1 MNLINKLFDLPIFKD
16 KNFSEL
22 IKGSFSALSLKF
34 LSMVIGYITMLY
46 ITNNYGAKQYGL
58 YSLALTLLSI
68 SIIIPR
74 FGLDTSLVKMIGE
87 LKINSTKDQVLKVFI
102 KSLKISIVLGIL
114 LSLIYFFFSESL
126 AINFF
131 NKPSFKKEIS
141 LIGLIIVPASLIF
154 LIASYFQAFKNI
166 VNYILINSTLINV
179 VFLALLLLLHL
190 FNKQLSLFK
199 IYSISIWLTFFIGII
214 LLFLNIKSLRINY
227 KNKTT
232 TSKYSYKKIINTSF
246 PMMLSSSFALLI
258 NWLDV
263 IMLGIFTIEK
273 SVGIYAASQRLAAI
287 SGIALF
293 AINAISTPKFVE
305 FYTKN
310 DIKGLENIV
319 IKSTKLIFFTTT
331 PILLIFLIF
340 PKTILSFNGPEFT
353 SGYLALIFI
362 CLGKF
367 VNSISGSVGYIL
379 QMTNNQKT
387 FQNVLMIAIILNVIL
402 NLILIPKFDF
412 NGAAFA
418 SFVTISFL
426 NIALVIIIKRKLGF
440 WTIYIPFVKRS

>member
-1 MNLINKLFDLPIFKD
+1 MNLINKFFNSAIFKD

-22 IKGSFSALSLKF
+22 IKGSASAFLLKI
-34 LSMVIGYITMLY
+34 LSMIIGYVTMLY
-46 ITNNYGAKQYGL
+46 LTNNYGAKQYGI
-58 YSLALTLLSI
+58 YSLALTVLSI

-74 FGLDTSLVKMIGE
+74 FGLDTSLVKIIGE
-87 LKINSTKDQVLKVFI
+87 LKINSTKEQIIKALI
-102 KSLKISIVLGIL
+102 KSIKISSAIGLL
-114 LSLIYFFFSESL
+114 LSLIYFFFSNDIAL
-126 AINFF
+126 YIF
-131 NKPSFKKEIS
+131 NKPNFNEELILIS
-141 LIGLIIVPASLIF
+141 YIIVPATLIF

-166 VNYILINSTLINV
+166 VNYILINTTLLNV
-179 VFLALLLLLHL
+179 IFLLLLLL
-190 FNKQLSLFK
+190 LELLNKKLNLFK
-199 IYSISIWLTFFIGII
+199 IYSYSIWLTFIIGTI
-214 LLFLNIKSLRINY
+214 LLFFNARKLKLSREGKGLNINY
-227 KNKTT
+227 NF
-232 TSKYSYKKIINTSF
+232 KKIINTSF

-263 IMLGIFTIEK
+263 IMLGIFTLEK

-319 IKSTKLIFFTTT
+319 VKSTKLIFYTTV
-331 PILLIFLIF
+331 PILLLFLFF
-340 PKTILSFNGPEFT
+340 PKTILSINGSEFT
-353 SGYLALIFI
+353 SGYLALIFL

-367 VNSISGSVGYIL
+367 VNSVSGSVGYIL

-387 FQNVLMIAIILNVIL
+387 FQNVLMIATILNVVL
-402 NLILIPKFDF
+402 NLILIPKYDF

-418 SFVTISFL
+418 SFITISFW
-426 NIALVIIIKRKLGF
+426 NIVLVIIIKRRLGF
-440 WTIYIPFVKRS
+440 WTIYIPFIKKN